1 MEFSA
6 KTVNDCIT
14 NACQKFEI
22 TSDKL
27 VYEVVTEGSTGFL
40 GFNAKP
46 AIIKARVKY
55 SVDET
60 VKELLSVGAWQIML
74 GPRQW
79 KEYCDYIKEHY
90 GWPTPEHIIV
100 NNVYFKKESY
110 CANKPTVYKNII
122 DAANEDI
129 NYVYVY
135 DRENYK
141 WKRYDSWKLIQGKY
155 KL

>member
-1 MEFSA
+1 MSTRA
-6 KTVNDCIT
+6 IVGVV
-14 NACQKFEI
+14 QKDG
-22 TSDKL
+22 T
-27 VYEVVTEGSTGFL
+27 FL
-40 GFNAKP
+40 GAWQWSDGGTILDILNRKFNT
-46 AIIKARVKY
+46 
-55 SVDET
+55 DET

-79 KEYCDYIKEHY
+79 KEYCDYTKKQY
-90 GWPTPEHIIV
+90 GWPEPQHIVV

>member
-1 MEFSA
+1 MSTRA
-6 KTVNDCIT
+6 IVGVV
-14 NACQKFEI
+14 QKDG
-22 TSDKL
+22 T
-27 VYEVVTEGSTGFL
+27 FL
-40 GFNAKP
+40 GAWQWSDGGTILDILNRKFIEEKE
-46 AIIKARVKY
+46 VK
-55 SVDET
+55 D
-60 VKELLSVGAWQIML
+60 LLSVGAWQIML

-79 KEYCDYIKEHY
+79 KEYCDYINKQY
-90 GWPTPEHIIV
+90 GWPEPQHIVV

-135 DRENYK
+135 DSKNHK
-141 WKRYDSWKLIQGKY
+141 WKKYDSWKLIQGKY

>member
-1 MEFSA
+1 MSTRA
-6 KTVNDCIT
+6 IVGVV
-14 NACQKFEI
+14 QKDG
-22 TSDKL
+22 T
-27 VYEVVTEGSTGFL
+27 FL
-40 GFNAKP
+40 GAWQWSDGGTILDILNRKFNT
-46 AIIKARVKY
+46 
-55 SVDET
+55 DET

-79 KEYCDYIKEHY
+79 KEYCDYTKKQY
-90 GWPTPEHIIV
+90 GWPEPQHIVV

-135 DRENYK
+135 DRENHK

>member
-1 MEFSA
+1 MSTRA
-6 KTVNDCIT
+6 IVGVV
-14 NACQKFEI
+14 QKDG
-22 TSDKL
+22 T
-27 VYEVVTEGSTGFL
+27 FL
-40 GFNAKP
+40 GAWQWSDGGTILDILNRKFNT
-46 AIIKARVKY
+46 
-55 SVDET
+55 DET

>member
-1 MEFSA
+1 MSTRA
-6 KTVNDCIT
+6 IVG
-14 NACQKFEI
+14 
-22 TSDKL
+22 
-27 VYEVVTEGSTGFL
+27 VTQNNGSFL
-40 GFNAKP
+40 GAWQWSDGGTILEILNRKFNDDK
-46 AIIKARVKY
+46 
-55 SVDET
+55 T

-79 KEYCDYIKEHY
+79 KEYCEYIKEHY
-90 GWPTPEHIIV
+90 NWPVPEHIVV

-135 DRENYK
+135 DSKSHK
-141 WKRYDSWKLIQGKY
+141 WTKYDAWKLIQGKY

>member
-1 MEFSA
+1 MSTRA
-6 KTVNDCIT
+6 IVGVT
-14 NACQKFEI
+14 QK
-22 TSDKL
+22 DGK
-27 VYEVVTEGSTGFL
+27 FL
-40 GFNAKP
+40 GAWQWSDGGTILDILNRKFNT
-46 AIIKARVKY
+46 
-55 SVDET
+55 DET

-79 KEYCDYIKEHY
+79 KEYCDYINKQY
-90 GWPTPEHIIV
+90 GWPIPEHITV

-135 DRENYK
+135 DSKNHK
-141 WKRYDSWKLIQGKY
+141 WKKYDSWKLIQGKY